1 LQTTREGSIKGKIA
15 YMAPEQLAVGE
26 VTRAADV
33 YAMGVVLWEML
44 TGKRL
49 FRGQTHAQLA
59 VQVMAGVNDPPSR
72 HAPHLPPDLDALVMT
87 AIASQPSGRFSS
99 AREMAE
105 ALLRIVPPAFP
116 TEVGKWV
123 EAAAKEG
130 LARRELELA
139 GIEASSEKE
148 GPTTKARRWLGVR
161 RDRGPS
167 SARTGFID
175 DDVHMR
181 TSQSSA
187 LSIDTPRHS
196 VSESPRS
203 RRAILA
209 GAIAVALVGAAS
221 LATFRWGASSSSA
234 ARSEPP
240 SASVSPPAVPV
251 AASVAPSPPAASVVE
266 IAPASPPAASVVE
279 IAPPHPPIAEP
290 TAPAARP
297 AAARPRPKAR
307 PLVKPTAPFRFA
319 LPD

>member
-1 LQTTREGSIKGKIA
+1 
-15 YMAPEQLAVGE
+15 
-26 VTRAADV
+26 
-33 YAMGVVLWEML
+33 
-44 TGKRL
+44 
-49 FRGQTHAQLA
+49 
-59 VQVMAGVNDPPSR
+59 
-72 HAPHLPPDLDALVMT
+72 
-87 AIASQPSGRFSS
+87 
-99 AREMAE
+99 MAE

-123 EAAAKEG
+123 EAAAKEA
-130 LARRELELA
+130 LARRELELV

-161 RDRGPS
+161 RDRRPS
-167 SARTGFID
+167 SVRTGFID
-175 DDVHMR
+175 EDVHMR

-196 VSESPRS
+196 ASESPRS

-221 LATFRWGASSSSA
+221 LATFRWGASLSSKS
-234 ARSEPP
+234 P

-251 AASVAPSPPAASVVE
+251 AASVAPAYAPAAPVVESAPAYAPAASVVE
-266 IAPASPPAASVVE
+266 IAPT
-279 IAPPHPPIAEP
+279 HPPMAEP

-307 PLVKPTAPFRFA
+307 PLAKPTAPFRFA